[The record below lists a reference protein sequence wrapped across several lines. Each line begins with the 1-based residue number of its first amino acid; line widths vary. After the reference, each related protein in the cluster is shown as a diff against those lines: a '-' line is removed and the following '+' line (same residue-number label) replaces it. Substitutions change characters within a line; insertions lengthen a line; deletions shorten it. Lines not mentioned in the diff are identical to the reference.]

1 MKNPLGKFSFF
12 YYRLRLVER
21 LDEMDVMDE
30 MVVTA
35 ERVTRYTYI
44 EL

>member
-21 LDEMDVMDE
+21 LDEMDVM
-30 MVVTA
+30 VVTA
-35 ERVTRYTYI
+35 ERVTRYTYVY
-44 EL
+44 